1 MTILQVSVAQ
11 INAQLGD
18 VNANLNTHQDYIKQ
32 AAALGTQLLLFP
44 ELSLTGYQ
52 LQSSVRKV
60 AMKRDDVRLKELAQ
74 LAPQMSV
81 IVGFVEQVSPGEYY
95 NAMAWLLGGTVVAVH
110 RKVNLPTYGG
120 LEEGKWF
127 HSGDATTS
135 VSLDENWR
143 GSVLI
148 CADLWNPPLV
158 HCALL
163 DKPEILLAPINSAS
177 GIVSKDF
184 SNQDNWLVNVK
195 FYAVLYGTPVL
206 MANRYGP
213 EGEAWFW
220 GGSCILSATGELLAQ
235 AEDGET
241 LTTATLSL
249 DDIDK
254 ARFELPTVRDSN
266 TPLITT
272 LLSKAKC

>member
-1 MTILQVSVAQ
+1 
-11 INAQLGD
+11 
-18 VNANLNTHQDYIKQ
+18 
-32 AAALGTQLLLFP
+32 
-44 ELSLTGYQ
+44 
-52 LQSSVRKV
+52 
-60 AMKRDDVRLKELAQ
+60 
-74 LAPQMSV
+74 
-81 IVGFVEQVSPGEYY
+81 
-95 NAMAWLLGGTVVAVH
+95 
-110 RKVNLPTYGG
+110 
-120 LEEGKWF
+120 
-127 HSGDATTS
+127 
-135 VSLDENWR
+135 
-143 GSVLI
+143 
-148 CADLWNPPLV
+148 V

-177 GIVSKDF
+177 SIVSKDF
-184 SNQDNWLVNVK
+184 SNEDNWLVNVK

-220 GGSCILSATGELLAQ
+220 GGSCILSPTGELLAQ

-241 LTTATLSL
+241 LITATLSL

-272 LLSKAKC
+272 LL